1 MMLIRNVDKTQDL
14 KFYQVKNILC
24 SLIGRAPSSPL
35 ASVGVISVGE
45 NVTGSVT
52 GSESQR
58 IDEL

>member
-1 MMLIRNVDKTQDL
+1 MLIATQEL
-14 KFYQVKNILC
+14 KFYQVKNILH